1 MSVEKSGFRS
11 VFLLPAAVATLLTV
25 GCSAISELPPAKASD
40 GAEHRRFRVECVEMA
55 QCQKRARVACGSKY
69 EVLSEWHNE
78 IPESQLPGLNEA
90 SYPKDGRDYA
100 RYRAALPDRTGIES
114 DDPMPL
120 ASIVVA
126 CNG

>member
-1 MSVEKSGFRS
+1 M
-11 VFLLPAAVATLLTV
+11 FLLPAAVATLLTV
-25 GCSAISELPPAKASD
+25 GCSATSELPPAKASD

-55 QCQKRARVACGSKY
+55 QCQQRASAACGSKY

-78 IPESQLPGLNEA
+78 IPESELPGLNEA
-90 SYPKDGRDYA
+90 STPRDVRDYHNTH
-100 RYRAALPDRTGIES
+100 AALPNRTGIES
-114 DDPMPL
+114 DAPLPL